1 MKKISFDVAALIARV
16 VIGVV
21 FVAHGLQKWTQ
32 GLAATGAGFAEIG
45 VPLPQAAAAYA
56 TMVEMIG
63 GVLLI
68 LGLGVRI
75 VALLL
80 LVDMVGAVL
89 FAHAQN
95 GLFVQDGGWEFAA
108 TLGAAC
114 LLLLATGGGRAG
126 LDGVINASFR
136 RRRTAAHGEETRADT
151 GAGTVPAATTGHPV
165 ADVPRTRPPV
175 QDDTPTRPVEGDRR
189 AGGLDDRD
197 MRDVDRLV
205 SDEPAQHKPPK
216 R

>member
-16 VIGVV
+16 VIGVI

-45 VPLPQAAAAYA
+45 VPLPQVAAAFA

-89 FAHAQN
+89 FAHAQS

-114 LLLLATGGGRAG
+114 LLLLATGGGRVG
-126 LDGVINASFR
+126 LDGLINASFR
-136 RRRTAAHGEETRADT
+136 RRRTAAHVED
-151 GAGTVPAATTGHPV
+151 TVPAATADRPV

-175 QDDTPTRPVEGDRR
+175 GDDTPTRPVEGGSR

-197 MRDVDRLV
+197 MRDVDRLL